1 MREPMFKVGDRIT
14 VREDLKEGTI
24 DFHGDTRYGTKGE
37 SVVSDMMKY
46 RGKSAVITEVSSN
59 GKYYLDIDKEFWS
72 WTHHMFEE
80 GKEESNKD
88 EIRFE
93 IGDEVTIRSDLTEDM
108 VFIEEERDGY
118 SEHGTQ
124 NVNSKMIDLGGQI
137 ATITDI
143 NGRGEYNIDLDGGF
157 WDWTHHMFKE
167 GDRLDVLRQLREERT
182 KQSTEKPNET
192 TRWES
197 VYIKPSRV
205 EELDKLVD
213 TVVERL
219 MYMDLDFEKD
229 IRLDRMIVDMAYG
242 KGIKDMSVDEK
253 EALASKI
260 IMNMKNMTEITI
272 HMSHDSIILNFA

>member
-14 VREDLKEGTI
+14 VREDLKEGSI

-37 SVVSDMMKY
+37 SVVNDMMKY

-59 GKYYLDIDKEFWS
+59 GKYYLDIDKELWS

-88 EIRFE
+88 AIRFE
-93 IGDEVTIRSDLTEDM
+93 IGDEVTIRSDLTYDM

-118 SEHGTQ
+118 SEHGVQ
-124 NVNSKMIDLGGQI
+124 DVNSKMVDLGGQI

-143 NGRGEYNIDLDGGF
+143 NDRGEYNIDLDDGL
-157 WDWTHHMFKE
+157 WNWTHHMFKE
-167 GDRLDVLRQLREERT
+167 GARLDVLRQLREERT

-213 TVVERL
+213 IIVDRL
-219 MYMDLDFEKD
+219 KTMVDEID
-229 IRLDRMIVDMAYG
+229 IRLDRMIVDMAFA
-242 KGIKDMSVDEK
+242 KGIKELSDDEK
-253 EALASKI
+253 ETLISDVIMRINDTLDIRIYKSSSKI
-260 IMNMKNMTEITI
+260 L
-272 HMSHDSIILNFA
+272 LNFM

>member
-14 VREDLKEGTI
+14 VREDLKEGSI
-24 DFHGDTRYGTKGE
+24 DFHGDTRYGTQGE
-37 SVVSDMMKY
+37 SVVNDMMKY

-88 EIRFE
+88 AIRFE
-93 IGDEVTIRSDLTEDM
+93 IGDKVTIRSDLTDDM

-118 SEHGTQ
+118 IKHDTQ
-124 NVNSKMIDLGGQI
+124 NVNSKMINLGGQI
-137 ATITDI
+137 ATITGI
-143 NGRGEYNIDLDGGF
+143 NDRGEYNIDLDGGF

-167 GDRLDVLRQLREERT
+167 GDRLDVLRQLKEERT

-213 TVVERL
+213 IIVDRL
-219 MYMDLDFEKD
+219 KTMVDEID
-229 IRLDRMIVDMAYG
+229 IRLDRMIVDMAFA
-242 KGIKDMSVDEK
+242 KGIKELSDDEK
-253 EALASKI
+253 ETLISNAIMRINDTLDIRIYKSSSKI
-260 IMNMKNMTEITI
+260 L
-272 HMSHDSIILNFA
+272 LNFM